1 MMTACIISKYT
12 SILQGRLGRTRGLG
26 KYKFLDIAVCNSF
39 FNRFTW
45 QQDST
50 DKISMVEWWTRN
62 NQQPCLRPY
71 LSRFNK
77 PRLNIKGL
85 GWNVIANSC
94 YFSFLT
100 LLSIIMLYIILNRYE
115 LCKRSFACF
124 WMKTNSRT

>member
-12 SILQGRLGRTRGLG
+12 SILQGRLGRTRGLD
-26 KYKFLDIAVCNSF
+26 KSKFVISQFVIHSSIGLHDNKIPG
-39 FNRFTW
+39 R
-45 QQDST
+45 
-50 DKISMVEWWTRN
+50 ISMVEWWTRN

-77 PRLNIKGL
+77 PRLNIKEL

-100 LLSIIMLYIILNRYE
+100 LLSIIMLYIFLNRCE
-115 LCKRSFACF
+115 LFKPAFTCF
-124 WMKTNSRT
+124 WMKINSKS